1 MKLTRLKRYLKEKEV
16 KHPSVIR
23 PIRKVARVVSRTPP
37 TYPRLLR
44 REIDA
49 VTDVLHSPFW
59 NMNSG
64 GSLVHEKLE
73 EEFAAYVGTRY
84 AVAVNSGGMAIQM
97 VLRALGLKPGDEVIH
112 QVDTCVA
119 NAFAVMAAGATP
131 IFADINTDNFLLS
144 PESTEACIS
153 PQTKVLMPIHM
164 WGYPENLDWII
175 GLAKKHNLFIIE
187 DACLAFGA
195 ETKGRKVGS
204 NADVGVFS
212 FGSLKPIQAGEG
224 GMIST
229 NNEALAK
236 ELRVLRNWGDTTIE
250 YGIRDQKVLSWNGRI
265 SEIVAAVALEQVRGY
280 PKYFEMIQELAASL
294 IDRLAGIDGIEVI
307 MPRSANVKPAY
318 SQLTVKLNTK
328 IMGVSKTELMER
340 LRARG
345 IGVWHA
351 NFEPINSLTFF
362 RDGHWRDWVLRGDLD
377 RVEENYKHKFAT
389 SNHVYEDIG
398 LGFTKNNFLSKARTN
413 LLIKELKNAR
423 AH

>member
-16 KHPSVIR
+16 KHPRVIR

-37 TYPRLLR
+37 TDPKLLG

-64 GSLVHEKLE
+64 AGLVHEKLE

-97 VLRALGLKPGDEVIH
+97 ALRALGLKPGDEVIH

-119 NAFAVMAAGATP
+119 NAFAVIAAGATP
-131 IFADINTDNFLLS
+131 VFADINTDNFMLS
-144 PESTEACIS
+144 PESTEANIS
-153 PQTKVLMPIHM
+153 PQTKVIMPIHM
-164 WGYPENLDWII
+164 WGYPENLDWIVD
-175 GLAKKHNLFIIE
+175 LAKKHNLYTIE
-187 DACLAFGA
+187 DACLALGA
-195 ETKGRKVGS
+195 EWKGRKAGS
-204 NADVGVFS
+204 SADAGVFS

-224 GMIST
+224 GIITT
-229 NNEALAK
+229 NDEALAK
-236 ELRVLRNWGDTTIE
+236 ELRVLRNWGDTTAE

-265 SEIVAAVALEQVRGY
+265 SDIVAAVALEQLRGY
-280 PKYFEMIQELAASL
+280 PRHFEMIQELVADL

-307 MPRSANVKPAY
+307 VPRSANVKPAY
-318 SQLTVKLNTK
+318 SQLTVKLHSKTLR
-328 IMGVSKTELMER
+328 VSKTELMER

-345 IGVWHA
+345 IGVWHG

-362 RDGHWRDWVLRGDLD
+362 REGSWRDWVLRGDLE
-377 RVEENYKHKFAT
+377 RVERNYKHKFVT
-389 SNHVYEDIG
+389 SEHVYEEIG
-398 LGFTKNNFLSKARTN
+398 LGFPKNHFLSKARTN
-413 LLIKELKNAR
+413 LLIKELKNAL